1 MNHIT
6 KNYEQNRRRGVILYF
21 LYFSRPKSL
30 ELGSMI
36 YFLDTKNFP
45 ITRQRLAADFDFLR
59 DAGLIRIT
67 TPSSELV
74 LSDNQ
79 QERFL
84 HKFAESDGDCDN
96 EYCARLTNKGLIFQE
111 GNSSEAGV
119 IRYS

>member
-1 MNHIT
+1 MSQQI
-6 KNYEQNRRRGVILYF
+6 KNYERDRRRGCIIYF

-30 ELGSMI
+30 ELGSLI
-36 YFLDTKNFP
+36 YLLDTKNFP
-45 ITRQRLAADFDFLR
+45 ITRQRLAADLDFLR
-59 DAGLIRIT
+59 DAGLVRIT

-96 EYCARLTNKGLIFQE
+96 DYCARLTNKGLQCQE
-111 GNSSEAGV
+111 GNCAELGV
-119 IRYS
+119 VRVS